1 MGSISNNQQL
11 LKLFF
16 LMSFLQNFSNVK
28 IIELALIEVQVIV
41 IIKNELRIDLNFN
54 EFKMS
59 EIWRNRMCSSSKRQ
73 PTSPS
78 LLSLALFVRILIDLL
93 DHINNR
99 LSTAFQRPS

>member
-54 EFKMS
+54 EFEMS
-59 EIWRNRMCSSSKRQ
+59 DAH
-73 PTSPS
+73 S
-78 LLSLALFVRILIDLL
+78 LPRFLS
-93 DHINNR
+93 
-99 LSTAFQRPS
+99 